1 MTFTGSEIFT
11 VTNGTSP
18 PCRKRLAAMT
28 QFEVLCAANHCQRN
42 GHHDLAAVLLKW
54 QHRMHQTP
62 RQRPPD
68 AA

>member
-1 MTFTGSEIFT
+1 MRL
-11 VTNGTSP
+11 NGLEWFALTDGL
-18 PCRKRLAAMT
+18 RETRYRRLEDMT

-42 GHHDLAAVLLKW
+42 GHADMAAALLKW
-54 QHRMHQTP
+54 QHDMQQTP